1 MKGNTIGEFID
12 DLLMMGGPE
21 KEFVFRKKYYFLEIS
36 YDSSSCNYILCIDE
50 YDNTTQRNRSL
61 IHTYSFPGRDYTECV
76 NKFEDA
82 EIFDGMTIY
91 QAEQEIEVL
100 FG

>member
-1 MKGNTIGEFID
+1 MRGNTIGEFFD

-21 KEFVFRKKYYFLEIS
+21 KEFVFRKRYYFLES
-36 YDSSSCNYILCIDE
+36 TYETSSRNYILCIDE
-50 YDNTTQRNRSL
+50 YDNTTPRNKTL
-61 IHTYSFPGRDYTECV
+61 IQSYSFSGSDYTECV
-76 NKFEDA
+76 KKFEGA

>member
-12 DLLMMGGPE
+12 DLLLTGGPE
-21 KEFVFRKKYYFLEIS
+21 KEFTFRTKYFFLETTS
-36 YDSSSCNYILCIDE
+36 NRESGTLEMALDE
-50 YDNTTQRNRSL
+50 YDNTAPENKKYICT
-61 IHTYSFPGRDYTECV
+61 HSFAGDNFAECV
-76 NKFEDA
+76 AKFENA

-91 QAEQEIEVL
+91 QAEQEVEVL

>member
-21 KEFVFRKKYYFLEIS
+21 KEFIFRKKYYFLEIT
-36 YDSSSCNYILCIDE
+36 YDNSSCNYNLCIDE
-50 YDNTTQRNRSL
+50 YDNTTQRSKTL
-61 IHTYSFPGRDYTECV
+61 THTYSFSGRDYTECV

-82 EIFDGMTIY
+82 EIFAGMTVY